1 MTCISQCQASSRS
14 LPPSSATVPLAW
26 QLRYPCVRRPTPD
39 IRALTFHASLYPQE
53 MGFDTECTGGG
64 RIQHKAAE
72 KYLKVRQ
79 AIWGTPWPR
88 GSTGADRRRGAPRGG
103 RCTATHRPSGAGTT
117 PRSLN
122 CSARRFLA
130 TLSSG
135 ATTGTEEDARSHQ
148 L

>member
-53 MGFDTECTGGG
+53 MGFDIECTGGG

-79 AIWGTPWPR
+79 AIWGTPGPVDPR
-88 GSTGADRRRGAPRGG
+88 VLTD
-103 RCTATHRPSGAGTT
+103 AG
-117 PRSLN
+117 
-122 CSARRFLA
+122 ARRVVAGVRL
-130 TLSSG
+130 L
-135 ATTGTEEDARSHQ
+135 TGLRARGPRQ
-148 L
+148 GR